1 MGRKKTLGC
10 RNKCS
15 RAKRQSL
22 ISPKWVT
29 LGEYNDNLII
39 KCKKVKKSSSFL
51 VFRKHADDLNT
62 SIEISKNSSS
72 WDIVGEYNDNLYKNR
87 VCSCQ

>member
-1 MGRKKTLGC
+1 MGRKKTLGR

-39 KCKKVKKSSSFL
+39 KCKKIKKSS
-51 VFRKHADDLNT
+51 
-62 SIEISKNSSS
+62 
-72 WDIVGEYNDNLYKNR
+72 
-87 VCSCQ
+87 

>member
-1 MGRKKTLGC
+1 MGRKKTLGR

-39 KCKKVKKSSSFL
+39 KCKKLKKSSSFWVL
-51 VFRKHADDLNT
+51 REHADDLNT
-62 SIEISKNSSS
+62 SLEISKNSSS
-72 WDIVGEYNDNLYKNR
+72 WDIVGEYNDDLYKKK
-87 VCSCQ
+87 